1 MLADIMRLAVNRYG
15 PLFAHPVELNNGG
28 VSGSAKV
35 IIPREDSF
43 WGAENHGIVIWGLSM
58 SPYLDGLHGEGI
70 YIDSLVL
77 KVNSNPAVVTT
88 G

>member
-1 MLADIMRLAVNRYG
+1 MSWGVDARSVALRG
-15 PLFAHPVELNNGG
+15 PPPNQGRKPKGKASHAEVGNLPG
-28 VSGSAKV
+28 
-35 IIPREDSF
+35 EDSF

-58 SPYLDGLHGEGI
+58 SPYPDGLHGEGI
-70 YIDSLVL
+70 YMDSLVL